1 MEEEKR
7 DIIDAARAWL
17 EEHHARRGKPD
28 VVGLL
33 QENLDRLRALRTD
46 GWTVDDIAQG
56 LIVALDAQ
64 VTTSTMRLY
73 LYRAGFAEEGRR
85 RRTKGKG
92 QAETEDKVV
101 RLPAAVRPAP
111 VAIPPMARPPVEP
124 ARPPMEPAGHFPT
137 EIPAEDL

>member
-1 MEEEKR
+1 MEEEKL

-17 EEHHARRGKPD
+17 EEHHARRGKQD
-28 VVGLL
+28 VVVLL
-33 QENLDRLRALRTD
+33 QENLDRLRALRMD

-56 LIVALDAQ
+56 LIVALDAK

-85 RRTKGKG
+85 RRGQR
-92 QAETEDKVV
+92 QAEAEDKVVV

-111 VAIPPMARPPVEP
+111 PAAPPVSRPPEVARPAETAGNFP
-124 ARPPMEPAGHFPT
+124 A
-137 EIPAEDL
+137 EISAEDL

>member
-1 MEEEKR
+1 MEEEKKP

-28 VVGLL
+28 VIGLL

-73 LYRAGFAEEGRR
+73 LYKAGFAEEGRR
-85 RRTKGKG
+85 RGKR
-92 QAETEDKVV
+92 QAEDKVVV

-111 VAIPPMARPPVEP
+111 AVSPPVSRPAAEVARPADTAGNFP
-124 ARPPMEPAGHFPT
+124 A